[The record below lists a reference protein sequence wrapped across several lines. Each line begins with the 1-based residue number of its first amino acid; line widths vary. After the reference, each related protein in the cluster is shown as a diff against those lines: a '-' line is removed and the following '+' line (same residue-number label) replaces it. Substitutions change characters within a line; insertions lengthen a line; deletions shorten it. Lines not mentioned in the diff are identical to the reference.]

1 MKKYILLI
9 LLFVVSININAQAP
23 QGFNYQATVRNSSGD
38 LVMNQNVYFKFNIL
52 QGSQTAV
59 PTFTEIHYVPT
70 DDLGQVSLVI
80 GQGSSTTGTFSELDW
95 SLGDYFLGVEL
106 NIGDGYISMGTTQ
119 FYSVPYALYAE
130 NAGSVGSS
138 DLPDGTNDGD
148 TLVWDSTTNSWVV
161 SSVPSSAVY
170 LAANG
175 VTVKAYDWAVVGDTG
190 TINGITYT
198 IVDGSTLND
207 MVSSGDDVSRVC
219 TSRVSIM
226 RELFRN
232 ANTFN
237 QDISSWDVS
246 IVTDMFQMF
255 LNANSFNQDIG
266 SWDVSNVVFLNGMF
280 YSATSFNQNLNNW
293 DVSNV
298 LSMRNMFNDASSFNQ
313 DIGGWDTS
321 IVTDMS
327 NMFYG
332 ASTFNQDIS
341 SWEVSSVTNMSYMF
355 YGASTFNQDLSSWDV
370 SNVTSY
376 NDFNLGANNWTLP
389 QPNFN

>member
-1 MKKYILLI
+1 MKKYILSI
-9 LLFVVSININAQAP
+9 FLFIVIFNINAQAP

-38 LVMNQNVYFKFNIL
+38 LVINQNVYFKFNIL

-59 PTFTEIHYVPT
+59 PSFTEIHYVPT

-80 GQGSSTTGTFSELDW
+80 GQGSATTGTFSELDW

-198 IVDGSTLND
+198 IVNGSTLND

-219 TSRVSIM
+219 TSRVSLM
-226 RELFRN
+226 RELFKN
-232 ANTFN
+232 AYTFN

-246 IVTDMFQMF
+246 IVTDMSEMF
-255 LNANSFNQDIG
+255 LNAYSFNQDIG
-266 SWDVSNVVFLNGMF
+266 SWDVSNVVYMYDMF
-280 YSATSFNQNLNNW
+280 NTATSFNQDIGSW

-298 LSMRNMFNDASSFNQ
+298 LSMRNMFLYTNSFN
-313 DIGGWDTS
+313 I
-321 IVTDMS
+321 
-327 NMFYG
+327 
-332 ASTFNQDIS
+332 DIS
-341 SWEVSSVTNMSYMF
+341 DWDVSSVTNMDNMF
-355 YGASTFNQDLSSWDV
+355 RNAISFNQDLSSWDV

-376 NDFNLGANNWTLP
+376 NNFSNGASNWTLP